1 MWHIVAILLF
11 LGSVSGTCDPLG
23 QDTWT
28 ITIGVEL
35 EIIRQNRLYENDLTS
50 FNIVS
55 LHQFHYDPFTEQII
69 DLVIKLYLL
78 TLDSQEMET
87 NGKSKGSLC

>member
-1 MWHIVAILLF
+1 M
-11 LGSVSGTCDPLG
+11 
-23 QDTWT
+23 
-28 ITIGVEL
+28 IGVDSEL
-35 EIIRQNRLYENDLTS
+35 EMIRQNRLYENYLIS
-50 FNIVS
+50 CNIVS
-55 LHQFHYDPFTEQII
+55 LHQFYYDLFTEQII